1 MFISSKKNLKIS
13 GLTLAVDSL
22 SLWFI
27 GNHESKAILSSSS
40 GENTEREFVNV

>member
-1 MFISSKKNLKIS
+1 MFISSQKNLKIS

-27 GNHESKAILSSSS
+27 GSHESKTILSSNR
-40 GENTEREFVNV
+40 GENTEPDFVND